1 MNIKLTLGAIS
12 IVAALALSGCGSSS
26 SSTSGTTPIS
36 EIKDST
42 EIATVKKAAL
52 TAYADYAIN
61 SYAAALSDAEKLKT
75 ALTAFTSSP
84 TDSTMTAAKD
94 AWVQS
99 RETYGVTEILR
110 LSEGPIDAEE
120 GFAATFGAPEGQL
133 NAWPLNESLID
144 SVTLADGTKT
154 SGNIIDNATSPL
166 ATFTGQDASTVALG
180 ENGDQS
186 VDISTINIA
195 MLKDF
200 TAKDGDANVA
210 TGYHAIEFLLWGQ
223 DQDYSSMVADN
234 ITHGATTAGQRPVT
248 DYTTDAGAE
257 RRKAYLLATADLI
270 IEDLKLMTAAWDK
283 STGTYRKA
291 FIGEGAKKIAADTAL
306 TNVFKGM
313 GVFLK
318 SELAQERISV
328 AALNPSE
335 EDEHSCFSDNTHR
348 DIALNYKGFHDVLND
363 VFVPNLTSTTKT
375 KIADGIAKVDAGVKQ
390 IDDLAKSKMHFDY
403 QIADATQSAKV
414 VATKNYMR
422 DLADLMVVVAKE
434 YGITIT
440 KDDVTD
446 GEESADS
453 EQGN

>member
-12 IVAALALSGCGSSS
+12 IATALALTGCGSSS
-26 SSTSGTTPIS
+26 SITPIS
-36 EIKDST
+36 EIKDAT
-42 EIATVKKAAL
+42 EVAKVKKAAL
-52 TAYADYAIN
+52 TAYADYAID
-61 SYAAALSDAEKLKT
+61 SYAAALVDAKKLKT

-84 TDSTMTAAKD
+84 TDATMTAAKD
-94 AWVQS
+94 AWLQS

-110 LSEGPIDAEE
+110 LSDGPIDAEE

-144 SVTLADGTKT
+144 YVTAKDGTKT
-154 SGNIIDNATSPL
+154 TGNIIDNSAASPL
-166 ATFTGQDASTVALG
+166 ASFTSPSNETVALG
-180 ENGDQS
+180 GT
-186 VDISTINIA
+186 VDISTINLA

-223 DQDYSSMVADN
+223 DQDYNNMVEDT
-234 ITHGATTAGQRPVT
+234 ITNGATTAGERPIT
-248 DYTTDAGAE
+248 DYTEDAGKE
-257 RRKAYLLATADLI
+257 RRKTYLLATADLI
-270 IEDLKLMTAAWDK
+270 IEDLELMTAAWDK

-291 FIGEGAKKIAADTAL
+291 FIGEGANAIDADTAL

-348 DIALNYKGFHDVLND
+348 DVVTNYKGFHDVLND
-363 VFVPNLTSTTKT
+363 VFVPNLTAAAKT
-375 KIADGIAKVDAGVKQ
+375 EIAAGITKVDAGVKR
-390 IDDLAKSKMHFDY
+390 IDDLAKSTMHFDY
-403 QIADATQSAKV
+403 QIADDTEYLKV
-414 VATKNYMR
+414 VKTKNDMR
-422 DLADLMVVVAKE
+422 KLADLMVLVAKE

-440 KDDVTD
+440 TDDVTD
-446 GEESADS
+446 SEESADADQTRS
-453 EQGN
+453 